1 MQSVFNAAIKME
13 INMNDTDRIKDH
25 HISGL
30 VKANLD
36 QIEKLQRNKGPVL
49 TGLPTGFTYLDRIT
63 SGLNNSDLIILASCP
78 KFGKTALALNIAK
91 NVAVDQRVP
100 VFIFSLEFTAEQLS
114 MRMLSMES
122 RVSGVCVK
130 KGNLEEGDWDRIKK
144 TSYILSEAPI
154 YIDASP
160 GISISDISY
169 TISGVENKAAAG
181 LVIIDYFQLIK
192 SESGS
197 QNRRIELAEMA
208 NDLKRLAR
216 KLDIPILLL
225 FQLDIDMED
234 RRDKRPT
241 LIDLANAGSFDQDAD
256 LVLFI
261 YRDEV
266 YYSCAEPCNR
276 GRAEIIIAKN
286 KKGST
291 GSACLNFYSLYGLFT
306 EIAHD

>member
-30 VKANLD
+30 IKANLE

-91 NVAVDQRVP
+91 NVAVDQGVP

-122 RVSGVCVK
+122 RVSEVCVK

-144 TSYILSEAPI
+144 TSDILSEAPI

-266 YYSCAEPCNR
+266 YSPYAEPRNR
-276 GRAEIIIAKN
+276 GEAEIIIAKN

-291 GSACLNFYSLYGLFT
+291 GGALLNFYSLYGLFA
-306 EIAHD
+306 EFAHD